1 MNYQEALDFK
11 EKRMHLLGTIDAK
24 GFSIDELII
33 VPKDQALQQEFW
45 KKYLASSD
53 ASVAILS
60 YINKD
65 LDVWAIDKHHLQEA
79 RVLFFSSLS
88 DEQVK

>member
-1 MNYQEALDFK
+1 MNYQEALDLK

-24 GFSIDELII
+24 GFSIDELVIL
-33 VPKDQALQQEFW
+33 PKNQVLQQEFW
-45 KKYLASSD
+45 RRYLVSSNAD
-53 ASVAILS
+53 TAIQP
-60 YINKD
+60 YINED

-79 RVLFFSSLS
+79 RVLFYSSLS

>member
-1 MNYQEALDFK
+1 MNYQEALDLK
-11 EKRMHLLGTIDAK
+11 EKRMYLLGTIDAK

-33 VPKDQALQQEFW
+33 VPKNQVFQQEFW
-45 KKYLASSD
+45 RKYLASSD
-53 ASVAILS
+53 ANVAILS
-60 YINKD
+60 YINED

-79 RVLFFSSLS
+79 RVLFYSSLS